1 MPRVPEQRGV
11 GIRFGRRDARPEVRG
26 RLIGMSV
33 LLLVVAG
40 ALGLRATRAPA
51 VAAGVSEVVV
61 EVRGDVPA
69 PGFHVLPPP
78 VGLHDALAAAG
89 LGRPEVVDVILEAGT
104 RVVVDASGVRLETME
119 ELLVVGLPIDV
130 NRAGAVA
137 LQAVPGIG
145 PARAAAIVA
154 DRAALGP
161 FEDVDA
167 LERVRGI
174 GPATVEHLRPFL
186 TVASVPAPP

>member
-1 MPRVPEQRGV
+1 M
-11 GIRFGRRDARPEVRG
+11 
-26 RLIGMSV
+26 GMSA
-33 LLLVVAG
+33 LLLAVAG
-40 ALGLRATRAPA
+40 MLGLRATGSPA
-51 VAAGVSEVVV
+51 AVTGASDVVV
-61 EVRGDVPA
+61 EVRGNVPA
-69 PGFHVLPPP
+69 PGFHLLPPP
-78 VGLHDALAAAG
+78 VGLHEALAAAG
-89 LGRPEVVDVILEAGT
+89 VGRPEVVDATLEAGT
-104 RVVVDASGVRLETME
+104 RVVVDASGVRLESMD

-167 LERVRGI
+167 LDRVRGI
-174 GPATVEHLRPFL
+174 GPATVERLRPFL
-186 TVASVPAPP
+186 TVASAPASP